1 MATNNSLKN
10 QLKARRIMVKGLME
24 NEVMVNQDLGVAA
37 GAENLPVVENS
48 VRPAFKLGYKAY
60 IQLALKTGMYKTL
73 NVMEVFNGQLKFWDP
88 VTEQLIIDPEAKISN
103 AIIGYAG
110 YFELFSGFK
119 KCVYFTRDSLVN
131 RRKRRVEGDIN
142 YKKIVLKDMLSKWGI
157 LSLDT
162 QQAYVPELHEEVLL
176 YKPLLK
182 EEDIYSLRVMEGVN
196 NGGC

>member
-10 QLKARRIMVKGLME
+10 QLKARRFMVKGLVE
-24 NEVMVNQDLGVAA
+24 NEVMVKQELGVAA
-37 GAENLPVVENS
+37 GAENLSVVENA

-60 IQLALKTGMYKTL
+60 MQLALKTGMYKTL
-73 NVMEVFNGQLKFWDP
+73 NVVEVFNGQLKSWDP
-88 VTEQLIIDPEAKISN
+88 VTEQLIIDPEAKISC

-131 RRKRRVEGDIN
+131 RKKRRVEGDIN
-142 YKKIVLKDMLSKWGI
+142 YKKIVLKDLLSMWGI

-162 QQAYVPELHEEVLL
+162 QKAYVPELHEEVLP

-182 EEDIYSLRVMEGVN
+182 DEDIYSLKAEEE
-196 NGGC
+196 